1 MKFLI
6 VNDFRGTK
14 YSEKIMKDFDVRIK
28 KVDKARLDRAARKVG
43 HRHRNGLL
51 HGQQPRRAGAVPDVG
66 FTNTRS
72 GKNFDL
78 VDIVM
83 INGDYKYR
91 PWAKEYL
98 GVGLA

>member
-1 MKFLI
+1 MLHEKSVIDTETVFFMVNNQDELVPFL
-6 VNDFRGTK
+6 F
-14 YSEKIMKDFDVRIK
+14 
-28 KVDKARLDRAARKVG
+28 
-43 HRHRNGLL
+43 
-51 HGQQPRRAGAVPDVG
+51 QPDVG